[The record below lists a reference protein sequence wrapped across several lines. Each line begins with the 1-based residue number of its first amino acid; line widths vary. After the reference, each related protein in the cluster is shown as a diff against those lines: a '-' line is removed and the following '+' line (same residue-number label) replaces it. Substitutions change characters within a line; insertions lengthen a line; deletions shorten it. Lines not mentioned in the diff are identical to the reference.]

1 MTLRKKQ
8 EKKRLSNLKREA
20 DEHPSVNT
28 AKRYKL
34 PEAAVD
40 IISKAGVIHG
50 QQSRAIQIGA
60 ELLLRMKEGVSDDDM
75 RTILDSPLIGKTYK
89 LPERTIDIIQTIAPF
104 IGTRGRTLAAIAYLL
119 SQPDPLTEMQ
129 TEMQKHVAQQPNETK
144 QAKKKRHAWFSAFA
158 RKTFGPPAD

>member
-1 MTLRKKQ
+1 MSLRKTK

-60 ELLLRMKEGVSDDDM
+60 ELLWLVGFGVTDEDLS
-75 RTILDSPLIGKTYK
+75 RILDSPLTGKTYK
-89 LPERTIDIIQTIAPF
+89 LPERTIGIIQTLASPADY
-104 IGTRGRTLAAIAYLL
+104 GTRGKVLAAIAYLL
-119 SQPDPLTEMQ
+119 SKSEPRAGLSKMP
-129 TEMQKHVAQQPNETK
+129 
-144 QAKKKRHAWFSAFA
+144 
-158 RKTFGPPAD
+158 GPK

>member
-1 MTLRKKQ
+1 MTLRKTK

-75 RTILDSPLIGKTYK
+75 RTILDSPLIAQL
-89 LPERTIDIIQTIAPF
+89 LPTQIPEAIDELDAASPLGDIQFEEKDRCVQRAWQSPRRTQLVVSSI
-104 IGTRGRTLAAIAYLL
+104 
-119 SQPDPLTEMQ
+119 
-129 TEMQKHVAQQPNETK
+129 
-144 QAKKKRHAWFSAFA
+144 
-158 RKTFGPPAD
+158 